1 MHIGYVLA
9 VAILDGEVLPE
20 QFSPARLD
28 ADDVWELIPRI
39 TSHHNPDFDNDPNDH
54 GKTILRIRF
63 TDGQVI
69 ESVQQA
75 ARSILSPLTNDEI
88 TAKYRDL
95 TEDEIDPIAS
105 TNSNNSSSQSTPP
118 RTCTSSKSALA
129 DPFTSPFEATSLT
142 RGCVTIPQSARYAT
156 GGPKSRAAGPEL
168 RECSHSP
175 SSRLKVKLGRRHATA
190 LVSAQSASG
199 DLCLASASLHQS
211 GSMALLYSCNSRAG
225 ASPASARRHQSSTA
239 SATWLVVTAS
249 DARR

>member
-1 MHIGYVLA
+1 MNIGYVLA

-39 TSHHNPDFDNDPNDH
+39 TAHHNPDFDNDPNDR

-95 TEDEIDPIAS
+95 TQDVIEPDRQHELEQLVLSIDAAPNLDELELS
-105 TNSNNSSSQSTPP
+105 
-118 RTCTSSKSALA
+118 LA
-129 DPFTSPFEATSLT
+129 DPVTSPFEATN
-142 RGCVTIPQSARYAT
+142 
-156 GGPKSRAAGPEL
+156 RAA
-168 RECSHSP
+168 
-175 SSRLKVKLGRRHATA
+175 AA
-190 LVSAQSASG
+190 
-199 DLCLASASLHQS
+199 
-211 GSMALLYSCNSRAG
+211 
-225 ASPASARRHQSSTA
+225 
-239 SATWLVVTAS
+239 
-249 DARR
+249 